1 MEREANPREVFLSF
15 LQREGLNVTRSRLA
29 VLEALAHLPKH
40 FEAAELWGLVRPRV
54 SAATV
59 YRTLELLQRAGL
71 VRKVEFGEAH
81 AHYERTFGR
90 EDHGHLVCR
99 RCGRVWE
106 FPTEASRRAVE
117 EAAQEQGFFLKEV
130 VIQGYGVCAGCR
142 AREGPGV

>member
-1 MEREANPREVFLSF
+1 MDPREVFLGF

-29 VLEALAHLPKH
+29 VLEALVHLPKH

-59 YRTLELLQRAGL
+59 YRTLGLLERAGL

-81 AHYERTFGR
+81 AHYERTFGG

-106 FPTEASRRAVE
+106 FPAEAARRAVE
-117 EAAQEQGFFLKEV
+117 GAAQERGFSLKEV
-130 VIQGYGVCAGCR
+130 VIQGYGVCPECR
-142 AREGPGV
+142 AQESSRV